1 MKNVIF
7 KNTELLL
14 RMNLQ
19 TMEHAA
25 WWVNGEQSSS
35 TFTLTAMQR
44 NHMFLYYSLGDGFK
58 CQVHPVPVEGL
69 FDLWGH
75 LNFWNAVI

>member
-1 MKNVIF
+1 MQNVIF

-19 TMEHAA
+19 TTEHAT

-35 TFTLTAMQR
+35 TFTLKAMKH
-44 NHMFLYYSLGDGFK
+44 NHMFLYYRLGDRFK
-58 CQVHPVPVEGL
+58 CLLHPVPAGGL
-69 FDLWGH
+69 FAL
-75 LNFWNAVI
+75 